1 MCPIKNISSDSKY
14 NGIRPLPI
22 ILFLY
27 IIGIIYAKYLSINLI
42 FLFSILI
49 LLILISII
57 SFVKQWDITTALL
70 FLIIFLIGI
79 FNYNLNCSPIGA
91 DNIANFVEDKKLTIV
106 CTILDKEYYPNQE
119 KISFKVKANRIE
131 RGDYSIETRGLILVN
146 TYLGDCPYGYGD
158 VLRIKGKLDNPVGQK
173 NFGEFD
179 YELYLAREKIF
190 TYLNIWQE
198 KDIQKIGEDDSNF
211 LVSFSLSA
219 RDKIKEIT
227 KQTLTPPYNYL
238 LVGMLLGEKS
248 LIPPDLKE
256 VFAEAGIMHVLA
268 VSGLHVGIIAMA
280 LLFFLSILRLPKKPK
295 LLILVLILIMYA
307 SITGFRPSVLRAT
320 IMFILL
326 IGGKLI
332 NRSRN
337 LNISLFF
344 AAFLILLSN
353 PLILYDAG
361 FLLSF
366 IVTFFIINL
375 SPILQ
380 ELFSKIVVWI
390 KNPLAVSTAA
400 WVGIFPLS
408 AYFFSK
414 VSIISIVSNI
424 FIIPLT
430 GIAVIL
436 GFVTFFIG
444 MISIS
449 LAGIIASMNCLVLN
463 LIILIAKSFS
473 SIPFAFIY
481 VAQPS
486 IVVIILYYLTV
497 FFIIEVFYKKT
508 LPEKIRK
515 KAIFVILSFILLI
528 IIVQIFYPVDNLNV
542 NFINVGEGDCILIEA
557 PNKINILIDGGGTP
571 QSDFDVGRKIVI
583 PYLRR
588 KGINEIDLLILTHP
602 HLDHLEGLLPV
613 LKELKVGAVL
623 DSGFICDVSEYKEF
637 ISTIK
642 EKNIPYYQ
650 TKSGDNY
657 IFSKNMEMLIL
668 NPPHTFNLDN
678 DSDFNNHSIVVKLY
692 YKNSNF
698 MFTGDIE
705 REAERRLLVWQNI
718 LNSNV
723 LKLGHHGS
731 STSTTL
737 EFLDKVDPIIA
748 VITVGKNNFGHPS
761 QEVIERLEDRNIKI
775 YRTDEDGTVIIRTN
789 GQEYWIKT
797 LKGKQ
802 LK

>member
-1 MCPIKNISSDSKY
+1 MCPIKNISSDSKHY
-14 NGIRPLPI
+14 VVRPLPI
-22 ILFLY
+22 ILTLY
-27 IIGIIYAKYLSINLI
+27 IIGIIYGKFISINLI
-42 FLFSILI
+42 FLFSIII

-57 SFVKQWDITTALL
+57 SFVKQWNITTALL

-79 FNYNLNCSPIGA
+79 LNYNLNSNPIGT
-91 DNIANFVEDKKLTIV
+91 NHIANFIEDKKLTII
-106 CTILDKEYYPNQE
+106 CTVLDKEYYPNQE
-119 KISFKVKANRIE
+119 KISLKVKVSQIE
-131 RGDYSIETRGLILVN
+131 REDYSIKTQGLILVN
-146 TYLGDCPYGYGD
+146 TYLGNCPYEYGD
-158 VLRIKGKLDNPVGQK
+158 VLKLKGKLERPIKQK

-179 YELYLAREKIF
+179 YESYLAREKIF

-211 LVSFSLSA
+211 LVYFSLSA

-227 KQTLTPPYNYL
+227 KQTLPLPYNYL
-238 LVGMLLGEKS
+238 LIGMLLGEKNF
-248 LIPPDLKE
+248 IPTYLKE
-256 VFAEAGIMHVLA
+256 IFTEAGIMHILA

-280 LLFFLSILRLPKKPK
+280 LLALLSMLKLPKKLK
-295 LLILVLILIMYA
+295 LFTLILILIIYA

-332 NRSRN
+332 NRNRN
-337 LNISLFF
+337 LNISLFS
-344 AAFLILLSN
+344 AAFLILLLN

-380 ELFSKIVVWI
+380 ELFYKIVVWI

-400 WVGIFPLS
+400 WIGIFPLS

-444 MISIS
+444 LLSIS
-449 LAGIIASMNCLVLN
+449 LAGIVANINYLVLN
-463 LIILIAKSFS
+463 LLTFIAKSFS
-473 SIPFAFIY
+473 SLPFAFIY

-486 IVVIILYYLTV
+486 IMVIALYYLTV
-497 FFIIEVFYKKT
+497 FFIIEIFYKK
-508 LPEKIRK
+508 
-515 KAIFVILSFILLI
+515 ILSPKIKKKTTLIVLSVILLI
-528 IIVQIFYPVDNLNV
+528 IIVQVFYPADNLKV

-571 QSDFDVGRKIVI
+571 QSNFDVGNKIVI

-588 KGINEIDLLILTHP
+588 KGINKINLLVLTHP

-613 LKELKVGAVL
+613 IREFRVDMVL
-623 DSGFICDVSEYKEF
+623 DSGLICDSSEYKEF
-637 ISTIK
+637 ISIIHK
-642 EKNIPYYQ
+642 KGIPYHQ
-650 TKSGDNY
+650 AKAGDNF
-657 IFSKNMEMLIL
+657 IFSNNLEIFLL
-668 NPPHTFNLDN
+668 NPLYDSDFYDE
-678 DSDFNNHSIVVKLY
+678 SDFNNASIVVKLF
-692 YKNSNF
+692 YKNADF
-698 MFTGDIE
+698 LFTGDIE
-705 REAERRLLVWQNI
+705 EATEKKLLVWQNI
-718 LNSNV
+718 LQSDI
-723 LKLGHHGS
+723 LKVGHHGS
-731 STSTTL
+731 ETSTNL
-737 EFLDKVDPIIA
+737 EFLDKVNPSIA
-748 VITVGKNNFGHPS
+748 VITVGKNHFGHPS
-761 QEVIERLEDRNIKI
+761 QKIIERLKDRNIQI
-775 YRTDEDGTVIIRTN
+775 YRTDENGTIIIRTN

-797 LKGKQ
+797 LRENN
-802 LK
+802 

>member
-1 MCPIKNISSDSKY
+1 MCPIKNTFSDSRY
-14 NGIRPLPI
+14 NVIRPLPI

-27 IIGIIYAKYLSINLI
+27 IIGIIYGKFISINLI
-42 FLFSILI
+42 FLFSIII

-57 SFVKQWDITTALL
+57 SFLKQWNITTALL
-70 FLIIFLIGI
+70 FLIIFLIGV
-79 FNYNLNCSPIGA
+79 FNYNFNSSPTGA
-91 DNIANFVEDKKLTIV
+91 NHIASFIEDKKLTIV
-106 CTILDKEYYPNQE
+106 CTVLDKEYYPNQG

-131 RGDYSIETRGLILVN
+131 RGDSSIGTQGLILVN
-146 TYLGDCPYGYGD
+146 TYLGDCPYEYGD
-158 VLRIKGKLDNPVGQK
+158 VLKIRGKLEKPIEQK
-173 NFGEFD
+173 NFGEFN

-190 TYLNIWQE
+190 TYLNVWQE
-198 KDIQKIGEDDSNF
+198 KDIKKIGEDNSNF

-227 KQTLTPPYNYL
+227 SQTLPPPYNYL
-238 LVGMLLGEKS
+238 LIGMILGEKNF
-248 LIPPDLKE
+248 IPPALKE
-256 VFAEAGIMHVLA
+256 IFAEAGIMHILA

-280 LLFFLSILRLPKKPK
+280 LLFFLSLLKLPKKPK
-295 LLILVLILIMYA
+295 LLVMISILIMYA

-320 IMFILL
+320 IMFVLL

-400 WVGIFPLS
+400 WIGIFPLS
-408 AYFFSK
+408 AYFFTK
-414 VSIISIVSNI
+414 VSMISIISNI

-444 MISIS
+444 LVSIS
-449 LAGIIASMNCLVLN
+449 LAGVIASINYLILN
-463 LIILIAKSFS
+463 LITLMAKSFS
-473 SIPFAFIY
+473 LFPFAYVY

-486 IVVIILYYLTV
+486 VLLIILYYLTV
-497 FFIIEVFYKKT
+497 FFVIEIFYKKR
-508 LPEKIRK
+508 LSQKIK
-515 KAIFVILSFILLI
+515 KNAALLVLSAILLI
-528 IIVQIFYPVDNLNV
+528 IIVQVFSPEDNLKV

-571 QSDFDVGRKIVI
+571 QSDFDVGSKIVI

-602 HLDHLEGLLPV
+602 HLDHLEGLLPI
-613 LKELKVGAVL
+613 LRELKVNAVL
-623 DSGFICDVSEYKEF
+623 DSGFICDVSEYREF
-637 ISTIK
+637 ISTIEK
-642 EKNIPYYQ
+642 KNIPYYQ

-657 IFSKNMEMLIL
+657 IFGKNMEMLIL
-668 NPPHTFNLDN
+668 NPPHISNLDN

-692 YKNSNF
+692 YKNTNF
-698 MFTGDIE
+698 LFTGDIE
-705 REAERRLLVWQNI
+705 REAEKRLLVWQNI
-718 LNSNV
+718 LNSDV

-731 STSTTL
+731 STSTTG
-737 EFLDKVDPIIA
+737 EFLDKVDPMIA
-748 VITVGKNNFGHPS
+748 VITVGKNNYGHPS
-761 QEVIERLEDRNIKI
+761 QKVIERLEDRNIKI
-775 YRTDEDGTVIIRTN
+775 YRTDENGTVIIRTN

-797 LKGKQ
+797 LRGNN
-802 LK
+802 

>member
-1 MCPIKNISSDSKY
+1 MRPIKNISSDSKHY
-14 NGIRPLPI
+14 VVRPLPI
-22 ILFLY
+22 ILALY
-27 IIGIIYAKYLSINLI
+27 IIGIIYAKFISINLI
-42 FLFSILI
+42 FLFSIII

-57 SFVKQWDITTALL
+57 SFVKQWNITTALL

-79 FNYNLNCSPIGA
+79 LNYNLNSNPIGA
-91 DNIANFVEDKKLTIV
+91 KHIANFIEDKKLTII
-106 CTILDKEYYPNQE
+106 CTVLDKEYYPNQE
-119 KISFKVKANRIE
+119 KISLKVKVSQIE
-131 RGDYSIETRGLILVN
+131 REDYNIKTQGLILVN
-146 TYLGDCPYGYGD
+146 TYLGNCPYEYGD
-158 VLRIKGKLDNPVGQK
+158 VLKIKGKLEKPIRQK

-227 KQTLTPPYNYL
+227 KQTLPPPYNYL
-238 LVGMLLGEKS
+238 LIGMLLGEKS
-248 LIPPDLKE
+248 FIPPHLKE
-256 VFAEAGIMHVLA
+256 VFAEAGIMHILA

-280 LLFFLSILRLPKKPK
+280 LLAFLSMLKLPKKLK
-295 LLILVLILIMYA
+295 LFTLILILIMYA
-307 SITGFRPSVLRAT
+307 SLTGFRPSVLRAT

-332 NRSRN
+332 DRSRN

-400 WVGIFPLS
+400 WIGIFPLS

-436 GFVTFFIG
+436 GFVTFFLG
-444 MISIS
+444 LMSIS
-449 LAGIIASMNCLVLN
+449 LAGIVANINYLVLN
-463 LIILIAKSFS
+463 LITLIAKSFS
-473 SIPFAFIY
+473 SLPFAFIY

-486 IVVIILYYLTV
+486 IMVIILYYLMA
-497 FFIIEVFYKKT
+497 FFIIEIFYKKT
-508 LPEKIRK
+508 LSPKIK
-515 KAIFVILSFILLI
+515 KKVALIVLSVTLLI
-528 IIVQIFYPVDNLNV
+528 IIVQVFYPANNLKV

-571 QSDFDVGRKIVI
+571 QSDFDVGSKIVI

-613 LKELKVGAVL
+613 LKEFKVDMVL
-623 DSGFICDVSEYKEF
+623 DSGLLCDSSAYKGF
-637 ISTIK
+637 ISIIQK
-642 EKNIPYYQ
+642 KGIPYH
-650 TKSGDNY
+650 KAKAGDNF
-657 IFSKNMEMLIL
+657 IFSNNLEIFLL
-668 NPPHTFNLDN
+668 NPLYDSDFYEE
-678 DSDFNNHSIVVKLY
+678 SDFNNASIVVKLF
-692 YKNSNF
+692 YKNADF
-698 MFTGDIE
+698 LFTGDIE
-705 REAERRLLVWQNI
+705 EAAEKKLLVWQNI
-718 LNSNV
+718 LHSDI
-723 LKLGHHGS
+723 LKVSHHGS
-731 STSTTL
+731 ATSTNL
-737 EFLDKVDPIIA
+737 EFLDKVDPTIA
-748 VITVGKNNFGHPS
+748 VITVGKNHFGHPS
-761 QEVIERLEDRNIKI
+761 QKIIERLEDKNIQI
-775 YRTDEDGTVIIRTN
+775 YRTDEDGTIIIRTN
-789 GQEYWIKT
+789 GQEYWIRT
-797 LKGKQ
+797 LKGNN
-802 LK
+802 

>member
-1 MCPIKNISSDSKY
+1 
-14 NGIRPLPI
+14 
-22 ILFLY
+22 
-27 IIGIIYAKYLSINLI
+27 
-42 FLFSILI
+42 LFSII
-49 LLILISII
+49 IFLILISII
-57 SFVKQWDITTALL
+57 SFVKQWNVTTALL

-79 FNYNLNCSPIGA
+79 LNYNLNSNPIGA
-91 DNIANFVEDKKLTIV
+91 NHIANYIEDKKLTII
-106 CTILDKEYYPNQE
+106 CTVLEKKYYPNQE
-119 KISFKVKANRIE
+119 KISLKVKVSQIE
-131 RGDYSIETRGLILVN
+131 REDYNIKTQGLILVN
-146 TYLGDCPYGYGD
+146 TYLGDCPYEYGD
-158 VLRIKGKLDNPVGQK
+158 VLKIKGKLEKPIEQK
-173 NFGEFD
+173 NFGDFD

-227 KQTLTPPYNYL
+227 KQTLPPPYNYL
-238 LVGMLLGEKS
+238 LTGMLLGEKS
-248 LIPPDLKE
+248 FIPSHLKE
-256 VFAEAGIMHVLA
+256 VFTEAGIMHILA

-280 LLFFLSILRLPKKPK
+280 LLAFLSILRLPKKLK
-295 LLILVLILIMYA
+295 LLTLILILIIYA

-344 AAFLILLSN
+344 AAFLILLAN

-380 ELFSKIVVWI
+380 GLFSKIVVWI

-436 GFVTFFIG
+436 GFITFFIG
-444 MISIS
+444 LVNIS
-449 LAGIIASMNCLVLN
+449 LAGIIANMNYLVLN
-463 LIILIAKSFS
+463 MITMIAKSFS
-473 SIPFAFIY
+473 LLPFAFVY

-486 IVVIILYYLTV
+486 ILVIILYYLTV
-497 FFIIEVFYKKT
+497 FFIIEIFYKKI
-508 LPEKIRK
+508 LSLKIKK
-515 KAIFVILSFILLI
+515 KATLIILSVILMI
-528 IIVQIFYPVDNLNV
+528 IIVQVFFPTDNLKV

-571 QSDFDVGRKIVI
+571 QSDFDVGSKIVV

-613 LKELKVGAVL
+613 LKEFKVDMVL
-623 DSGFICDVSEYKEF
+623 DSGLICDLSAYKEF
-637 ISTIK
+637 ISLIQK
-642 EKNIPYYQ
+642 KGIPYHQ
-650 TKSGDNY
+650 AKAGDNFVFSNNLE
-657 IFSKNMEMLIL
+657 IFLL
-668 NPPHTFNLDN
+668 NPLYNSDFYSE
-678 DSDFNNHSIVVKLY
+678 SDFNNASIVVKLF
-692 YKNSNF
+692 YKNTDF
-698 MFTGDIE
+698 LFTGDIE
-705 REAERRLLVWQNI
+705 EAAEKKLLIWQNI
-718 LNSNV
+718 LQSAV
-723 LKLGHHGS
+723 LKVSHHGS
-731 STSTTL
+731 STSTNL
-737 EFLDKVDPIIA
+737 EFLNKVDPSIA
-748 VITVGKNNFGHPS
+748 VITVGKNHFGHPS
-761 QEVIERLEDRNIKI
+761 KKIIERLEDKNIQI
-775 YRTDEDGTVIIRTN
+775 YRTDEDGTIIIRTN
-789 GQEYWIKT
+789 GREYWIRT
-797 LKGKQ
+797 LKGNN
-802 LK
+802 

>member
-1 MCPIKNISSDSKY
+1 MCPIKNISSDSKHY
-14 NGIRPLPI
+14 VVRPLPI
-22 ILFLY
+22 ILALY
-27 IIGIIYAKYLSINLI
+27 ITGIIYSKFISINLI
-42 FLFSILI
+42 FLFSFII

-57 SFVKQWDITTALL
+57 SFVKQWNITTALL

-79 FNYNLNCSPIGA
+79 LNYNLNSNPIGA
-91 DNIANFVEDKKLTIV
+91 NHIANFIEDKKLTIIGTV
-106 CTILDKEYYPNQE
+106 LEKEYYSNQE
-119 KISFKVKANRIE
+119 KISLKVEVSQIE
-131 RGDYSIETRGLILVN
+131 REDYNIKTQGLILVN
-146 TYLGDCPYGYGD
+146 TYLGDCPYEYGD
-158 VLRIKGKLDNPVGQK
+158 VLKIKGRLEKPIGQK

-190 TYLNIWQE
+190 TYINIWQE

-227 KQTLTPPYNYL
+227 KQTLPPPYNYL

-248 LIPPDLKE
+248 FIPSHLKE
-256 VFAEAGIMHVLA
+256 IFAEAGIMHILA

-280 LLFFLSILRLPKKPK
+280 LLALLSMLKLPKKFK
-295 LLILVLILIMYA
+295 LFTLILILITYA

-344 AAFLILLSN
+344 AGFLILLLN

-380 ELFSKIVVWI
+380 RLFSKIVVWI

-414 VSIISIVSNI
+414 VSIISIISNI

-436 GFVTFFIG
+436 GFITFFIG
-444 MISIS
+444 FVSIS
-449 LAGIIASMNCLVLN
+449 LAGLFANLNYLVLN
-463 LIILIAKSFS
+463 LITLIAKSFS
-473 SIPFAFIY
+473 SLPFAFIY

-486 IVVIILYYLTV
+486 VMLIILYYLTV
-497 FFIIEVFYKKT
+497 FFIIEIFYKKT
-508 LPEKIRK
+508 LSPKIKK
-515 KAIFVILSFILLI
+515 KAILIVLSVTLLI
-528 IIVQIFYPVDNLNV
+528 IVVQVFYPADNLKV

-571 QSDFDVGRKIVI
+571 QSDFDVGNKIVI

-602 HLDHLEGLLPV
+602 HLDHLEGLLPI
-613 LKELKVGAVL
+613 LKEFKVDMVL
-623 DSGFICDVSEYKEF
+623 DSGLLCDSSEYKEF
-637 ISTIK
+637 ISLIL
-642 EKNIPYYQ
+642 EKGISYH
-650 TKSGDNY
+650 KAKAGDNF
-657 IFSKNMEMLIL
+657 IFSNNLEIFLL
-668 NPPHTFNLDN
+668 NPLY
-678 DSDFNNHSIVVKLY
+678 DSDFNNASIVVKLF
-692 YKNSNF
+692 YKNADF
-698 MFTGDIE
+698 LFTGDIE
-705 REAERRLLVWQNI
+705 EAAEKKLLVWQNI
-718 LNSNV
+718 LQSDI
-723 LKLGHHGS
+723 LKVAHHGS
-731 STSTTL
+731 STSTNL
-737 EFLDKVDPIIA
+737 EFLDKVNPNIA
-748 VITVGKNNFGHPS
+748 VITVGKNHFGHPS
-761 QEVIERLEDRNIKI
+761 QKIIERLEDKNIQI

-789 GQEYWIKT
+789 GQEYWIRT
-797 LKGKQ
+797 LK
-802 LK
+802 

>member
-1 MCPIKNISSDSKY
+1 
-14 NGIRPLPI
+14 
-22 ILFLY
+22 
-27 IIGIIYAKYLSINLI
+27 
-42 FLFSILI
+42 LFSIII

-57 SFVKQWDITTALL
+57 SFVKQWNITTALL

-79 FNYNLNCSPIGA
+79 LNYNLNSNPIGA
-91 DNIANFVEDKKLTIV
+91 NHIANFIEDKKLTII
-106 CTILDKEYYPNQE
+106 CTVLDKEYYPNQE
-119 KISFKVKANRIE
+119 KISLKVKVSQIE
-131 RGDYSIETRGLILVN
+131 REDYSIKTQGLILVN
-146 TYLGDCPYGYGD
+146 TYLGNCPYEYGD
-158 VLRIKGKLDNPVGQK
+158 VLKLKGKLERPIKQK

-211 LVSFSLSA
+211 LVYFSLSA
-219 RDKIKEIT
+219 RDKIKEIS
-227 KQTLTPPYNYL
+227 KQTLPPPYNYL
-238 LVGMLLGEKS
+238 LIGMLLGEKGF
-248 LIPPDLKE
+248 IPPNLKE
-256 VFAEAGIMHVLA
+256 VFAEAGIMHILA

-280 LLFFLSILRLPKKPK
+280 LFALLSMLKLPNKLKLFT
-295 LLILVLILIMYA
+295 LILILIIYA

-332 NRSRN
+332 NRNRN

-344 AAFLILLSN
+344 AAFLILLLN

-366 IVTFFIINL
+366 IVTLFIINL

-380 ELFSKIVVWI
+380 ELFYKIVVWI

-400 WVGIFPLS
+400 WIGIFPLS

-444 MISIS
+444 LVSIS
-449 LAGIIASMNCLVLN
+449 LAGIVANINYLVLN
-463 LIILIAKSFS
+463 LITFIAKSFS
-473 SIPFAFIY
+473 SLPFAFIY

-486 IVVIILYYLTV
+486 IMVIALYYLTV
-497 FFIIEVFYKKT
+497 FFIIEIFYKK
-508 LPEKIRK
+508 
-515 KAIFVILSFILLI
+515 ILSHKIKKKTTLIVLSVIFLI
-528 IIVQIFYPVDNLNV
+528 IIVQVFYPADNLKV

-571 QSDFDVGRKIVI
+571 QSNFDVGNKIVI

-588 KGINEIDLLILTHP
+588 KGINKINLLVLTHP

-613 LKELKVGAVL
+613 IREFRVDMVL
-623 DSGFICDVSEYKEF
+623 DSGLICDSSEYKEF
-637 ISTIK
+637 LSLILK
-642 EKNIPYYQ
+642 KGIPYHQ
-650 TKSGDNY
+650 AKAGDNF
-657 IFSKNMEMLIL
+657 IFSNNLEIFLL
-668 NPPHTFNLDN
+668 NPLYDSDFYDE
-678 DSDFNNHSIVVKLY
+678 SDFNNASIVVKLF
-692 YKNSNF
+692 YKNADF
-698 MFTGDIE
+698 LFTGDIE
-705 REAERRLLVWQNI
+705 EATEKKLLVWQNI
-718 LNSNV
+718 LQSDI
-723 LKLGHHGS
+723 LKVGHHGS
-731 STSTTL
+731 ETSTNL
-737 EFLDKVDPIIA
+737 EFLDKVNPSIA
-748 VITVGKNNFGHPS
+748 VITVGKNHFGHPS
-761 QEVIERLEDRNIKI
+761 QKIIERLKDRNIQI
-775 YRTDEDGTVIIRTN
+775 YRTDENGTIIIRTN
-789 GQEYWIKT
+789 GQEYWIRT
-797 LKGKQ
+797 LRENN
-802 LK
+802 

>member
-1 MCPIKNISSDSKY
+1 LCPIKNISSDSKY
-14 NGIRPLPI
+14 NVIRPLPI
-22 ILFLY
+22 ILALY
-27 IIGIIYAKYLSINLI
+27 IIGIIYGKFISINLI
-42 FLFSILI
+42 FLFSIII

-57 SFVKQWDITTALL
+57 SFVKQWNITTALL

-79 FNYNLNCSPIGA
+79 FNYNLNSNPIGA
-91 DNIANFVEDKKLTIV
+91 NHIANFVEDKKLTII
-106 CTILDKEYYPNQE
+106 CTVLDKEYYPNQE
-119 KISFKVKANRIE
+119 KISFKVKANQIE
-131 RGDYSIETRGLILVN
+131 RRDCSIRTQGLILVN
-146 TYLGDCPYGYGD
+146 TYLGDCPYEYGD
-158 VLRIKGKLDNPVGQK
+158 VLKIKGKLDKPIGQK

-179 YELYLAREKIF
+179 YELYLARERIF
-190 TYLNIWQE
+190 TYINIWQE

-227 KQTLTPPYNYL
+227 KQTLVPPYNYL

-248 LIPPDLKE
+248 FIPPYLKE
-256 VFAEAGIMHVLA
+256 VFAEAGIMHILA

-280 LLFFLSILRLPKKPK
+280 LLAFLSLLRLPKKLK
-295 LLILVLILIMYA
+295 LFTLILILIMYA

-320 IMFILL
+320 IMFIVL
-326 IGGKLI
+326 IGGRLI

-380 ELFSKIVVWI
+380 ELYSKIVAWI
-390 KNPLAVSTAA
+390 RNPLAVSTAA
-400 WVGIFPLS
+400 WIGIFPLS

-424 FIIPLT
+424 FIIPLA

-444 MISIS
+444 LISIS
-449 LAGIIASMNCLVLN
+449 LAGVIANINYLLLN
-463 LIILIAKSFS
+463 LITLIAKLFCLL
-473 SIPFAFIY
+473 PFAYVY

-486 IVVIILYYLTV
+486 IMVIILYYLTV
-497 FFIIEVFYKKT
+497 FFIIEMFCKKT
-508 LPEKIRK
+508 LSQKIKK
-515 KAIFVILSFILLI
+515 KATLIVLLIILLI
-528 IIVQIFYPVDNLNV
+528 IIVQIFYPVDNLKV

-571 QSDFDVGRKIVI
+571 QSDFDVGSKIVI

-602 HLDHLEGLLPV
+602 HLDHLEGLLSI
-613 LKELKVGAVL
+613 LRQLKVDAVL
-623 DSGFICDVSEYKEF
+623 DSGFICDVSEYGEF

-668 NPPHTFNLDN
+668 NPPHTSNLDN

-698 MFTGDIE
+698 LFTGDIE
-705 REAERRLLVWQNI
+705 REAEKRLLVWQNI
-718 LNSNV
+718 LNSDV

-731 STSTTL
+731 KTSTTL
-737 EFLDKVDPIIA
+737 EFLDKVNPIIA

-761 QEVIERLEDRNIKI
+761 QKVIERLEDRNIKI

-797 LKGKQ
+797 LRGNN
-802 LK
+802 

>member
-1 MCPIKNISSDSKY
+1 MCPIKNISSDSKRY
-14 NGIRPLPI
+14 VVRPLPI
-22 ILFLY
+22 ILALY
-27 IIGIIYAKYLSINLI
+27 IIGIIYGKFISINLI
-42 FLFSILI
+42 FLFSIII
-49 LLILISII
+49 LLMLISII
-57 SFVKQWDITTALL
+57 SFIKQWNITTALL

-79 FNYNLNCSPIGA
+79 LNYNLNSNPIGA
-91 DNIANFVEDKKLTIV
+91 NHIANFIEDKKLTII
-106 CTILDKEYYPNQE
+106 CTVLDKEYYLNQE
-119 KISFKVKANRIE
+119 KISLKVKVSQIE
-131 RGDYSIETRGLILVN
+131 REDYNIKTQGLILVN
-146 TYLGDCPYGYGD
+146 TYLEDCPYEYGD
-158 VLRIKGKLDNPVGQK
+158 VLKIKGKLEKPIRQK

-190 TYLNIWQE
+190 TYINIWQE

-227 KQTLTPPYNYL
+227 KQTLPPPYNYL

-248 LIPPDLKE
+248 FIPPHLKE
-256 VFAEAGIMHVLA
+256 VFAEAGIMHILA

-280 LLFFLSILRLPKKPK
+280 LLVFLSILRLPKKLK
-295 LLILVLILIMYA
+295 LLTLILILLIYA

-332 NRSRN
+332 NRNRN

-344 AAFLILLSN
+344 AAFLILLLN

-400 WVGIFPLS
+400 WIGIFPLS

-444 MISIS
+444 LASIS
-449 LAGIIASMNCLVLN
+449 LAGIVANINYLVLN
-463 LIILIAKSFS
+463 LITLIAKSFS
-473 SIPFAFIY
+473 LLPFAFIY

-486 IVVIILYYLTV
+486 IMVIALYYLTV
-497 FFIIEVFYKKT
+497 FLIIKIFYKKI
-508 LPEKIRK
+508 LSRKIKK
-515 KAIFVILSFILLI
+515 KAALIIIPVTLLI
-528 IIVQIFYPVDNLNV
+528 IIIQVFYPADNLKV
-542 NFINVGEGDCILIEA
+542 NFINVGAGDCILIEA

-571 QSDFDVGRKIVI
+571 QSDFDVGSKIVI

-588 KGINEIDLLILTHP
+588 KGINKINLLVLTHP

-613 LKELKVGAVL
+613 IKEFKVDMVL
-623 DSGFICDVSEYKEF
+623 DSGLICDSSEYKEF
-637 ISTIK
+637 ISLIQK
-642 EKNIPYYQ
+642 KGIPYHQ
-650 TKSGDNY
+650 AKAGDNFVFNNNLE
-657 IFSKNMEMLIL
+657 IFLL
-668 NPPHTFNLDN
+668 NPLYDSDFYDE
-678 DSDFNNHSIVVKLY
+678 SDFNNASIVVKLF
-692 YKNSNF
+692 YKNADF
-698 MFTGDIE
+698 LFTGDIE
-705 REAERRLLVWQNI
+705 EAAEKKLLIWQNI
-718 LNSNV
+718 LQSDI
-723 LKLGHHGS
+723 LKVGHHGS
-731 STSTTL
+731 ATSTNL
-737 EFLDKVDPIIA
+737 EFLDKVDPSIA
-748 VITVGKNNFGHPS
+748 VITVGKNHFGHPS
-761 QEVIERLEDRNIKI
+761 QKIIERLEDKNIQI
-775 YRTDEDGTVIIRTN
+775 YRTDEDGTIIIRTN
-789 GQEYWIKT
+789 GHEYWIRT
-797 LKGKQ
+797 LKGNN
-802 LK
+802 

>member
-1 MCPIKNISSDSKY
+1 MCPIKNISSDSKHY
-14 NGIRPLPI
+14 VVRPLPI
-22 ILFLY
+22 ILALY
-27 IIGIIYAKYLSINLI
+27 IIGIIYGKFISIDLI
-42 FLFSILI
+42 FIFSTII
-49 LLILISII
+49 LLITISII
-57 SFVKQWDITTALL
+57 SFVKQWNITTALL
-70 FLIIFLIGI
+70 LLIIFLIGI
-79 FNYNLNCSPIGA
+79 FNYNLNSNPIGA
-91 DNIANFVEDKKLTIV
+91 NHIANFMEDKKSTII
-106 CTILDKEYYPNQE
+106 CTVLDKEYYPNQD
-119 KISFKVKANRIE
+119 KISFKVKVSQIE
-131 RGDYSIETRGLILVN
+131 RGDFSIRTQGLILVN
-146 TYLGDCPYGYGD
+146 TYLDDSPYEYGD
-158 VLRIKGKLDNPVGQK
+158 VLKIKGKLEKPIGQK

-190 TYLNIWQE
+190 TYINIWQE
-198 KDIQKIGEDDSNF
+198 KDIQKIGENDSNF

-227 KQTLTPPYNYL
+227 KQTLPPPYNYL

-248 LIPPDLKE
+248 FIPSHLKE
-256 VFAEAGIMHVLA
+256 IFAEAGIMHILA

-280 LLFFLSILRLPKKPK
+280 LLALLSMLKLPKKFK
-295 LLILVLILIMYA
+295 LFILILILITYA

-344 AAFLILLSN
+344 AAFLILLLN

-380 ELFSKIVVWI
+380 GLLSKIVVWI

-414 VSIISIVSNI
+414 VSIISIISNI

-436 GFVTFFIG
+436 GFITFFIG
-444 MISIS
+444 LMSIS
-449 LAGIIASMNCLVLN
+449 LAGLFANLNYLVLN
-463 LIILIAKSFS
+463 LITLIAKSFS
-473 SIPFAFIY
+473 SLPFAFIY

-486 IVVIILYYLTV
+486 VMLIILYYLTV
-497 FFIIEVFYKKT
+497 FFIIEIFYKKT
-508 LPEKIRK
+508 LSPKIKK
-515 KAIFVILSFILLI
+515 KAILIVLSVTLLI
-528 IIVQIFYPVDNLNV
+528 IIIQVFYPADNLKV

-571 QSDFDVGRKIVI
+571 QSDFDVGNKIVI

-602 HLDHLEGLLPV
+602 HLDHLEGLLPI
-613 LKELKVGAVL
+613 LKEFKVDMVL
-623 DSGFICDVSEYKEF
+623 DSGLLCDSSEYKEF
-637 ISTIK
+637 ISLIL
-642 EKNIPYYQ
+642 EKGISYH
-650 TKSGDNY
+650 KAKAGDNF
-657 IFSKNMEMLIL
+657 IFSNNLEIFLL
-668 NPPHTFNLDN
+668 NPLYDSDFYEE
-678 DSDFNNHSIVVKLY
+678 SDFNNASIVVKLF
-692 YKNSNF
+692 YKNANF
-698 MFTGDIE
+698 LFTGDIE
-705 REAERRLLVWQNI
+705 EAAEKKLLVWQNI
-718 LNSNV
+718 LQSDI
-723 LKLGHHGS
+723 LKVAHHGS
-731 STSTTL
+731 STSTNL
-737 EFLDKVDPIIA
+737 EFLDKVNPNIA
-748 VITVGKNNFGHPS
+748 VITVGKNHFGHPS
-761 QEVIERLEDRNIKI
+761 QKIIERLEDKNIQI
-775 YRTDEDGTVIIRTN
+775 YQTDEDGTVIIRTN
-789 GQEYWIKT
+789 GQEYWIRT
-797 LKGKQ
+797 LK
-802 LK
+802 

>member
-1 MCPIKNISSDSKY
+1 M
-14 NGIRPLPI
+14 
-22 ILFLY
+22 
-27 IIGIIYAKYLSINLI
+27 
-42 FLFSILI
+42 
-49 LLILISII
+49 LISII
-57 SFVKQWDITTALL
+57 SFVKQWNITTALL

-79 FNYNLNCSPIGA
+79 LNYNLNSNPIGA
-91 DNIANFVEDKKLTIV
+91 NHIANFIEDKKSTIICMV
-106 CTILDKEYYPNQE
+106 LDKEYFPNQE
-119 KISFKVKANRIE
+119 KISFKVKVSQIE
-131 RGDYSIETRGLILVN
+131 RGDYSIRTQGLILVN
-146 TYLGDCPYGYGD
+146 TYLGDCPYEYGD
-158 VLRIKGKLDNPVGQK
+158 VLKIKGKLEKPIGQK
-173 NFGEFD
+173 NFGEFN

-227 KQTLTPPYNYL
+227 KQTLPPPFNYL
-238 LVGMLLGEKS
+238 LIGMLLGEKGF
-248 LIPPDLKE
+248 IPPHLKE
-256 VFAEAGIMHVLA
+256 VFTEAGIMHILA

-280 LLFFLSILRLPKKPK
+280 LLAFLGILRLPKKLK
-295 LLILVLILIMYA
+295 LLILISILIMYA

-366 IVTFFIINL
+366 IVTFSIINL
-375 SPILQ
+375 SSILQ
-380 ELFSKIVVWI
+380 GLFSKIVVWI

-400 WVGIFPLS
+400 WIGIFPLS

-444 MISIS
+444 LASIS
-449 LAGIIASMNCLVLN
+449 FAGIIANINYLVLN
-463 LIILIAKSFS
+463 LITLIAKSFS
-473 SIPFAFIY
+473 LIPFAFVY

-486 IVVIILYYLTV
+486 IMVIILYYLSV
-497 FFIIEVFYKKT
+497 FFMVEIFYKKT
-508 LPEKIRK
+508 LSQKIKK
-515 KAIFVILSFILLI
+515 KASLIVLSVTLLI
-528 IIVQIFYPVDNLNV
+528 IIVQVFYPADNLKV

-557 PNKINILIDGGGTP
+557 PNKIDILIDGGGTP
-571 QSDFDVGRKIVI
+571 QNDFDVGSKIVI

-613 LKELKVGAVL
+613 LKEFKVDMVL
-623 DSGFICDVSEYKEF
+623 DSRLPCDSSEYKEF
-637 ISTIK
+637 ISLIIK
-642 EKNIPYYQ
+642 KGIPYH
-650 TKSGDNY
+650 KAKAGDNF
-657 IFSKNMEMLIL
+657 IFSNNLEIFLL
-668 NPPHTFNLDN
+668 NPLYDSDFYEE
-678 DSDFNNHSIVVKLY
+678 SDFNNASIVVKLF
-692 YKNSNF
+692 YKDADF
-698 MFTGDIE
+698 LFTGDIE
-705 REAERRLLVWQNI
+705 EAAEKKLLVWQNI
-718 LNSNV
+718 LQSDI
-723 LKLGHHGS
+723 LKVGHHGS
-731 STSTTL
+731 STSTNL
-737 EFLDKVDPIIA
+737 EFLDKVDPSIA
-748 VITVGKNNFGHPS
+748 VITVGKNHFGHPS
-761 QEVIERLEDRNIKI
+761 QKIIERLENKNIQI
-775 YRTDEDGTVIIRTN
+775 YRTDEDGTIIIRTN
-789 GQEYWIKT
+789 GQEYWIRT
-797 LKGKQ
+797 LKGNN
-802 LK
+802 

>member
-1 MCPIKNISSDSKY
+1 LCPIKNISSDSKHY
-14 NGIRPLPI
+14 VVRPLPI
-22 ILFLY
+22 ILTLY
-27 IIGIIYAKYLSINLI
+27 IIGIIYGKFISINLI
-42 FLFSILI
+42 FLFSIII

-57 SFVKQWDITTALL
+57 SFVKQWNITTALL

-79 FNYNLNCSPIGA
+79 LNYNLNSNPIGT
-91 DNIANFVEDKKLTIV
+91 NHIANFIEDKKLTII
-106 CTILDKEYYPNQE
+106 CTVLDKEYYPNQE
-119 KISFKVKANRIE
+119 KISLKVKVSQIE
-131 RGDYSIETRGLILVN
+131 REDYSIKTQGLILVN
-146 TYLGDCPYGYGD
+146 TYLGNCPYEYGD
-158 VLRIKGKLDNPVGQK
+158 VLKLKGKLERPIKQK

-179 YELYLAREKIF
+179 YESYLAREKIF

-211 LVSFSLSA
+211 LVYFSLSA

-227 KQTLTPPYNYL
+227 KQTLPLPYNYL
-238 LVGMLLGEKS
+238 LIGMLLGEKNF
-248 LIPPDLKE
+248 IPTYLKE
-256 VFAEAGIMHVLA
+256 IFTEAGIMHILA

-280 LLFFLSILRLPKKPK
+280 LLALLSMLKLPKKLK
-295 LLILVLILIMYA
+295 LFTLILILIIYA

-332 NRSRN
+332 NRNRN
-337 LNISLFF
+337 LNISLFS
-344 AAFLILLSN
+344 AAFLILLLN

-380 ELFSKIVVWI
+380 ELFYKIVVWI

-400 WVGIFPLS
+400 WIGIFPLS

-444 MISIS
+444 LLSIS
-449 LAGIIASMNCLVLN
+449 LAGIVANINYLVLN
-463 LIILIAKSFS
+463 LLTFIAKSFS
-473 SIPFAFIY
+473 SLPFAFIY

-486 IVVIILYYLTV
+486 IMVIALYYLTV
-497 FFIIEVFYKKT
+497 FFIIEIFYKK
-508 LPEKIRK
+508 
-515 KAIFVILSFILLI
+515 ILSPKIKKKTTLIVLSVILLI
-528 IIVQIFYPVDNLNV
+528 IIVQVFYPADNLKV

-571 QSDFDVGRKIVI
+571 QSNFDVGNKIVI

-588 KGINEIDLLILTHP
+588 KGINKINLLVLTHP

-613 LKELKVGAVL
+613 IREFRVDMVL
-623 DSGFICDVSEYKEF
+623 DSGLICDSSEYKEF
-637 ISTIK
+637 ISIIHK
-642 EKNIPYYQ
+642 KGIPYHQ
-650 TKSGDNY
+650 AKAGDNF
-657 IFSKNMEMLIL
+657 IFSNNLEIFLL
-668 NPPHTFNLDN
+668 NPLYDSDFYDE
-678 DSDFNNHSIVVKLY
+678 SDFNNASIVVKLF
-692 YKNSNF
+692 YKNADF
-698 MFTGDIE
+698 LFTGDIE
-705 REAERRLLVWQNI
+705 EATEKKLLVWQNI
-718 LNSNV
+718 LQSDI
-723 LKLGHHGS
+723 LKVGHHGS
-731 STSTTL
+731 ETSTNL
-737 EFLDKVDPIIA
+737 EFLDKVNPSIA
-748 VITVGKNNFGHPS
+748 VITVGKNHFGHPS
-761 QEVIERLEDRNIKI
+761 QKIIERLKDRNIQI
-775 YRTDEDGTVIIRTN
+775 YRTDENGTIIIRTN

-797 LKGKQ
+797 LRENN
-802 LK
+802 

>member
-1 MCPIKNISSDSKY
+1 MCPIKNISSDSKHY
-14 NGIRPLPI
+14 VVRPLPI
-22 ILFLY
+22 ILALY
-27 IIGIIYAKYLSINLI
+27 IIGIIYGKFISIDLI
-42 FLFSILI
+42 FIFSTII
-49 LLILISII
+49 LLIAISII
-57 SFVKQWDITTALL
+57 SFVKQWNITTALL
-70 FLIIFLIGI
+70 LLIIFLIGI
-79 FNYNLNCSPIGA
+79 FNYNLNSNPTGA
-91 DNIANFVEDKKLTIV
+91 NHIANFMEDKKSTII
-106 CTILDKEYYPNQE
+106 CTVLDKEYYPNQD
-119 KISFKVKANRIE
+119 KISFRVKVSQIE
-131 RGDYSIETRGLILVN
+131 RGDFSIRTQGLILVN
-146 TYLGDCPYGYGD
+146 TYLDDCPYEYGD
-158 VLRIKGKLDNPVGQK
+158 VLKIKGKLEKPLGQK

-190 TYLNIWQE
+190 TYINIWQE

-227 KQTLTPPYNYL
+227 KQTLPPPYNYL

-248 LIPPDLKE
+248 FIPSHLKE
-256 VFAEAGIMHVLA
+256 IFAEAGIMHILA

-280 LLFFLSILRLPKKPK
+280 LLALLSMLKLPKKFK
-295 LLILVLILIMYA
+295 LFTLILILITYA

-344 AAFLILLSN
+344 AAFLILLLN

-380 ELFSKIVVWI
+380 RLFSKIVVWI

-414 VSIISIVSNI
+414 VSIISIISNI

-436 GFVTFFIG
+436 GFITFFIG
-444 MISIS
+444 LVSIS
-449 LAGIIASMNCLVLN
+449 LAGLFANLNYLVLN
-463 LIILIAKSFS
+463 LITLIAKSFS
-473 SIPFAFIY
+473 SLPFAFIY

-486 IVVIILYYLTV
+486 VMLIILYYLTV
-497 FFIIEVFYKKT
+497 FFIIEIFYKKT
-508 LPEKIRK
+508 LSPKIKK
-515 KAIFVILSFILLI
+515 KAILIVLSVTLLI
-528 IIVQIFYPVDNLNV
+528 IIVQVFYPADNLKV

-571 QSDFDVGRKIVI
+571 QSDFDVGNKIVI

-588 KGINEIDLLILTHP
+588 KGINKIDLLILTHP
-602 HLDHLEGLLPV
+602 HLDHLEGLLPI
-613 LKELKVGAVL
+613 LKEFKVDMVL
-623 DSGFICDVSEYKEF
+623 DSGLLCDSSEYKEF
-637 ISTIK
+637 ISLIL
-642 EKNIPYYQ
+642 EKGISYH
-650 TKSGDNY
+650 KAKAGDNF
-657 IFSKNMEMLIL
+657 IFSNNLEIFLL
-668 NPPHTFNLDN
+668 NPLYDSDFYEE
-678 DSDFNNHSIVVKLY
+678 SDFNNASIVVKLF
-692 YKNSNF
+692 YKNANF
-698 MFTGDIE
+698 LFTGDIE
-705 REAERRLLVWQNI
+705 EAVEKKLLVWQNI
-718 LNSNV
+718 LQSDI
-723 LKLGHHGS
+723 LKVAHHGS
-731 STSTTL
+731 STSTNL
-737 EFLDKVDPIIA
+737 EFLDKVNPNIA
-748 VITVGKNNFGHPS
+748 VITVGKNHFGHPS
-761 QEVIERLEDRNIKI
+761 QKIIERLEDKNIQI
-775 YRTDEDGTVIIRTN
+775 YQTDEDGTVIIRTN
-789 GQEYWIKT
+789 GQEYWIRT
-797 LKGKQ
+797 LK
-802 LK
+802 

>member
-14 NGIRPLPI
+14 NVIKPLPI

-27 IIGIIYAKYLSINLI
+27 IIGIIYGKFISINLI
-42 FLFSILI
+42 FLFSII
-49 LLILISII
+49 VLLMLISII
-57 SFVKQWDITTALL
+57 SFVKQWNITTALL

-79 FNYNLNCSPIGA
+79 FNYNLNSNPIRA
-91 DNIANFVEDKKLTIV
+91 NHIANFVEDKKLTII
-106 CTILDKEYYPNQE
+106 CTVLDKEYYPNQE
-119 KISFKVKANRIE
+119 KISFKVKANQIK
-131 RGDYSIETRGLILVN
+131 RGDCSIRAQGLILVN
-146 TYLGDCPYGYGD
+146 TYLGDCPYEYGD
-158 VLRIKGKLDNPVGQK
+158 VLKIKGKLKKPVKQK

-211 LVSFSLSA
+211 LASFSLSA

-227 KQTLTPPYNYL
+227 KQTLPPPYNYL
-238 LVGMLLGEKS
+238 LIGMLLGEKS
-248 LIPPDLKE
+248 FIPPDLKE
-256 VFAEAGIMHVLA
+256 VFAEAGIMHILA
-268 VSGLHVGIIAMA
+268 VSGLHVGIIAIA
-280 LLFFLSILRLPKKPK
+280 LLAFLNILRLPKKLK
-295 LLILVLILIMYA
+295 LFTLILILIMYA
-307 SITGFRPSVLRAT
+307 SITGYRPSVLRAT
-320 IMFILL
+320 IMFIVL

-332 NRSRN
+332 NRNRN

-344 AAFLILLSN
+344 AAFLILLLN

-380 ELFSKIVVWI
+380 ELYSKIVVWI
-390 KNPLAVSTAA
+390 RNPLAVSTAA

-414 VSIISIVSNI
+414 VSIISIVSNL

-444 MISIS
+444 LASTS
-449 LAGIIASMNCLVLN
+449 LAGVIANINYLVLS
-463 LIILIAKSFS
+463 LITLIAKSFS
-473 SIPFAFIY
+473 LLPFAYVY

-486 IVVIILYYLTV
+486 ILVIILYYLTV
-497 FFIIEVFYKKT
+497 FFIIEMFCKKT
-508 LPEKIRK
+508 LSQKIK
-515 KAIFVILSFILLI
+515 KKTTVIVLSITLLI
-528 IIVQIFYPVDNLNV
+528 IIVQIFYPADNLKV

-571 QSDFDVGRKIVI
+571 RSDFDVGSKIVI

-602 HLDHLEGLLPV
+602 HLDHLEGLLPI
-613 LKELKVGAVL
+613 LRELKVCAVL
-623 DSGFICDVSEYKEF
+623 DSGFICDVSEYREF

-668 NPPHTFNLDN
+668 NPPHTSNLDN

-698 MFTGDIE
+698 LFTGDIE
-705 REAERRLLVWQNI
+705 REAEKRLLVWQNI
-718 LNSNV
+718 LNSDV

-761 QEVIERLEDRNIKI
+761 QKVIERLEDRNIKI

-789 GQEYWIKT
+789 GQEYWIRT
-797 LKGKQ
+797 LRGNN
-802 LK
+802 

>member
-1 MCPIKNISSDSKY
+1 MCPIKNISSDSKHY
-14 NGIRPLPI
+14 VVRPLPI
-22 ILFLY
+22 ILALY
-27 IIGIIYAKYLSINLI
+27 IIGIIYGKFISINLI
-42 FLFSILI
+42 FLFSIII

-57 SFVKQWDITTALL
+57 SFVKQWNITTALL

-79 FNYNLNCSPIGA
+79 FNYNLNSNPIGV
-91 DNIANFVEDKKLTIV
+91 NHIANFIEDKKLTIIGTV
-106 CTILDKEYYPNQE
+106 IDKEYYPNQE
-119 KISFKVKANRIE
+119 KISFKVKVSQIE
-131 RGDYSIETRGLILVN
+131 RGDYSIRTQGLILVN
-146 TYLGDCPYGYGD
+146 TYLGDCPYEYGD
-158 VLRIKGKLDNPVGQK
+158 VLKIKGKLDKPVGQK
-173 NFGEFD
+173 NFGEFN

-227 KQTLTPPYNYL
+227 KQTLPPPYNYL
-238 LVGMLLGEKS
+238 LIGMLLGEKS
-248 LIPPDLKE
+248 FIPTDLKE
-256 VFAEAGIMHVLA
+256 VFAEAGIMHILA

-280 LLFFLSILRLPKKPK
+280 LIAFLGILRLPKKPK
-295 LLILVLILIMYA
+295 LLILISILIMYA

-326 IGGKLI
+326 IGGKLL

-366 IVTFFIINL
+366 IVTFSIINL

-380 ELFSKIVVWI
+380 GLFSKIVIWI
-390 KNPLAVSTAA
+390 KSPLAVSTAA
-400 WVGIFPLS
+400 WIGIFPLS

-444 MISIS
+444 LASIS
-449 LAGIIASMNCLVLN
+449 FAGIIANINYLVLN
-463 LIILIAKSFS
+463 LITLIAKSFS
-473 SIPFAFIY
+473 LIPFAFVY

-486 IVVIILYYLTV
+486 IMVIILYYLSV
-497 FFIIEVFYKKT
+497 FFMVEIFYKKT
-508 LPEKIRK
+508 LSQKIKK
-515 KAIFVILSFILLI
+515 KAALIVLSVTLLI
-528 IIVQIFYPVDNLNV
+528 IIVQVFYPADNLKV

-571 QSDFDVGRKIVI
+571 QSDFDVGSKIVI

-613 LKELKVGAVL
+613 LRELKVDMVL
-623 DSGFICDVSEYKEF
+623 DSGLICDLPAYKEF
-637 ISTIK
+637 ISIIQK
-642 EKNIPYYQ
+642 KGIPYH
-650 TKSGDNY
+650 KAKAGDNF
-657 IFSKNMEMLIL
+657 IFSNNLEIFLL
-668 NPPHTFNLDN
+668 NPLYDSDFYCE
-678 DSDFNNHSIVVKLY
+678 SDFNNASIVVKLF
-692 YKNSNF
+692 YKNTDF
-698 MFTGDIE
+698 LFTGDIE
-705 REAERRLLVWQNI
+705 EAAEKKLLVWQNI
-718 LNSNV
+718 LQSDI
-723 LKLGHHGS
+723 LKVGHHGS
-731 STSTTL
+731 STSTNL
-737 EFLDKVDPIIA
+737 EFLDKVDPSIA
-748 VITVGKNNFGHPS
+748 VITVGKNHFGHPS
-761 QEVIERLEDRNIKI
+761 QKIIERLEDKNIQI
-775 YRTDEDGTVIIRTN
+775 YRTDEDGTIIIRTN
-789 GQEYWIKT
+789 GQEYWIRT
-797 LKGKQ
+797 LKGNN
-802 LK
+802 

>member
-1 MCPIKNISSDSKY
+1 M
-14 NGIRPLPI
+14 
-22 ILFLY
+22 
-27 IIGIIYAKYLSINLI
+27 
-42 FLFSILI
+42 
-49 LLILISII
+49 LISII
-57 SFVKQWDITTALL
+57 SFIKQWNVTTALL

-79 FNYNLNCSPIGA
+79 LNYNLNSNPIGA
-91 DNIANFVEDKKLTIV
+91 NHIANFIEDKKLTII
-106 CTILDKEYYPNQE
+106 CTVLDKEYYLNQE
-119 KISFKVKANRIE
+119 KISLKVKVSHIE
-131 RGDYSIETRGLILVN
+131 REDYNIKTQGLILVN
-146 TYLGDCPYGYGD
+146 TYLEDCPYEYGD
-158 VLRIKGKLDNPVGQK
+158 VLKIKGKLEKPIRQK

-190 TYLNIWQE
+190 TYINIWQE

-227 KQTLTPPYNYL
+227 KQTLPPPYNYL

-248 LIPPDLKE
+248 FIPPHLKE
-256 VFAEAGIMHVLA
+256 VFAEAGIMHILA

-280 LLFFLSILRLPKKPK
+280 LLVFLSILRLPKKLK
-295 LLILVLILIMYA
+295 LLTLILILLIYA

-332 NRSRN
+332 NRNRN

-344 AAFLILLSN
+344 AAFLILLLN

-390 KNPLAVSTAA
+390 KKPLAVSTAA
-400 WVGIFPLS
+400 WIGIFPLS

-444 MISIS
+444 LASIS
-449 LAGIIASMNCLVLN
+449 LAGIVANINYLVLN
-463 LIILIAKSFS
+463 LITLIAKSFS
-473 SIPFAFIY
+473 SLPFAFIY

-486 IVVIILYYLTV
+486 IMVIILYYLTV
-497 FFIIEVFYKKT
+497 FFIIEMFYKKI
-508 LPEKIRK
+508 LSQKIKK
-515 KAIFVILSFILLI
+515 KAALIIIPVILLI
-528 IIVQIFYPVDNLNV
+528 IIIQVFYPADNLKV
-542 NFINVGEGDCILIEA
+542 NFINVGAGDCILIEA

-571 QSDFDVGRKIVI
+571 QGDFDVGSKIVI

-588 KGINEIDLLILTHP
+588 KGINKINLLVLTHP

-613 LKELKVGAVL
+613 IKEFKVDMVL
-623 DSGFICDVSEYKEF
+623 DSGLICDSSEYKEF
-637 ISTIK
+637 ISLIQK
-642 EKNIPYYQ
+642 KGIPYHQ
-650 TKSGDNY
+650 AKAGDNF
-657 IFSKNMEMLIL
+657 IFNNNLEIFLL
-668 NPPHTFNLDN
+668 NPLYDSAFYDQ
-678 DSDFNNHSIVVKLY
+678 SDFNNASIVVKLF
-692 YKNSNF
+692 YKNADF
-698 MFTGDIE
+698 LFTGDIE
-705 REAERRLLVWQNI
+705 EAAEKKLLIWQNI
-718 LNSNV
+718 LQSDI
-723 LKLGHHGS
+723 LKVGHHGS
-731 STSTTL
+731 ATSTNL
-737 EFLDKVDPIIA
+737 EFLDKVDPSIA
-748 VITVGKNNFGHPS
+748 VITVGKNHFGHPS
-761 QEVIERLEDRNIKI
+761 QKIIERLEDKNIQI
-775 YRTDEDGTVIIRTN
+775 YRTDEDGTIIIRTN
-789 GQEYWIKT
+789 GHEYWIRT
-797 LKGKQ
+797 LKGNN
-802 LK
+802 

>member
-14 NGIRPLPI
+14 NVIRPLPI
-22 ILFLY
+22 ILSLY
-27 IIGIIYAKYLSINLI
+27 IIGIIYGKFISINLI
-42 FLFSILI
+42 FLFSIII

-57 SFVKQWDITTALL
+57 SFVKQWNITTALL

-79 FNYNLNCSPIGA
+79 LNYNLNSNPIGA
-91 DNIANFVEDKKLTIV
+91 NHIANFIEDKKLTII
-106 CTILDKEYYPNQE
+106 CTVLDKEYYLNQE
-119 KISFKVKANRIE
+119 KISLKVKVSQIE
-131 RGDYSIETRGLILVN
+131 REDYNIKTQGSILVN
-146 TYLGDCPYGYGD
+146 TYLDDCPYEYGD
-158 VLRIKGKLDNPVGQK
+158 VLKIKGKLEKPIRQK

-227 KQTLTPPYNYL
+227 KQTLPPPYNYL

-248 LIPPDLKE
+248 FIPPHLKE
-256 VFAEAGIMHVLA
+256 VFAEAGIMHILA

-280 LLFFLSILRLPKKPK
+280 LLAFLSILRLPKKLK
-295 LLILVLILIMYA
+295 LLTLILILLIYA

-366 IVTFFIINL
+366 IVTFSIINI

-400 WVGIFPLS
+400 WIGIFPLS

-444 MISIS
+444 LVSIS
-449 LAGIIASMNCLVLN
+449 LAGVIANINYLILN
-463 LIILIAKSFS
+463 LITLIAKSFS
-473 SIPFAFIY
+473 LLPFAFIY
-481 VAQPS
+481 VAKPS
-486 IVVIILYYLTV
+486 IMVIALYYLTV
-497 FFIIEVFYKKT
+497 FLIIEIFYKKT
-508 LPEKIRK
+508 LSHKIKK
-515 KAIFVILSFILLI
+515 KAALIIIPVVLLI
-528 IIVQIFYPVDNLNV
+528 IIIQVFYPAGHLKV

-571 QSDFDVGRKIVI
+571 QGDFDVGSKIVI

-588 KGINEIDLLILTHP
+588 KGINKINLLVLTHP

-613 LKELKVGAVL
+613 IKEFKVDMVL
-623 DSGFICDVSEYKEF
+623 DSGLICDSSEYKEF
-637 ISTIK
+637 ISLIQK
-642 EKNIPYYQ
+642 KDIPYHQ
-650 TKSGDNY
+650 AKAGDNF
-657 IFSKNMEMLIL
+657 IFNNNLEIFLL
-668 NPPHTFNLDN
+668 NPLYDSDFYDE
-678 DSDFNNHSIVVKLY
+678 SDFNNASIVVKLF
-692 YKNSNF
+692 YKNADF
-698 MFTGDIE
+698 LFTGDIE
-705 REAERRLLVWQNI
+705 EAAEKKLLIWQNI
-718 LNSNV
+718 LQSDI
-723 LKLGHHGS
+723 LKVGHHGS
-731 STSTTL
+731 ATSTNL
-737 EFLDKVDPIIA
+737 EFLDKVDPSIA
-748 VITVGKNNFGHPS
+748 VITVGKNHFGHPS
-761 QEVIERLEDRNIKI
+761 QKIIERLEDKNIQI
-775 YRTDEDGTVIIRTN
+775 YRTDEDGTIIIRTN
-789 GQEYWIKT
+789 GHEYWIRT
-797 LKGKQ
+797 LKGNN
-802 LK
+802 

>member
-1 MCPIKNISSDSKY
+1 MCPIKNISSDSKHY
-14 NGIRPLPI
+14 VVRPLPI
-22 ILFLY
+22 ILALY
-27 IIGIIYAKYLSINLI
+27 ITGIIYSKFISINLI
-42 FLFSILI
+42 FLFSFII

-57 SFVKQWDITTALL
+57 SFVKQWSITTALL

-79 FNYNLNCSPIGA
+79 LNYNLNSNPIGA
-91 DNIANFVEDKKLTIV
+91 NHIANFIEDKKLTIIGTV
-106 CTILDKEYYPNQE
+106 LDKEYYSNQE
-119 KISFKVKANRIE
+119 KISLKVEVSQIE
-131 RGDYSIETRGLILVN
+131 REDYNIKTQGLILVN
-146 TYLGDCPYGYGD
+146 TYLGDCPYEYGD
-158 VLRIKGKLDNPVGQK
+158 VLKIKGRLEKPIGQK

-190 TYLNIWQE
+190 TYINIWQE

-227 KQTLTPPYNYL
+227 KQTLPPPYNYL

-248 LIPPDLKE
+248 FIPSHLKE
-256 VFAEAGIMHVLA
+256 IFAEAGIMHILA

-280 LLFFLSILRLPKKPK
+280 LLALLSMLKLPKKFK
-295 LLILVLILIMYA
+295 LFTLILILITYA

-344 AAFLILLSN
+344 AAFLILLLN

-380 ELFSKIVVWI
+380 RLFSKIVVWI

-414 VSIISIVSNI
+414 VSIISIISNI

-436 GFVTFFIG
+436 GFITFFIG
-444 MISIS
+444 LVSIS
-449 LAGIIASMNCLVLN
+449 LAGLFANLNYLVLN
-463 LIILIAKSFS
+463 LITLIAKSFS
-473 SIPFAFIY
+473 SLLFAFIY

-486 IVVIILYYLTV
+486 VMLIILYYLTV
-497 FFIIEVFYKKT
+497 FFIIEIFYKKT
-508 LPEKIRK
+508 LLPKIKK
-515 KAIFVILSFILLI
+515 KAILIVLSVTLLI
-528 IIVQIFYPVDNLNV
+528 IVVQVFYPADNLKV

-571 QSDFDVGRKIVI
+571 QSDFDVGNKIVV

-602 HLDHLEGLLPV
+602 HLDHLEGLLPI
-613 LKELKVGAVL
+613 LKEFKVDMVL
-623 DSGFICDVSEYKEF
+623 DSGLLCDSSEYKEF
-637 ISTIK
+637 ISLIL
-642 EKNIPYYQ
+642 EKGISYH
-650 TKSGDNY
+650 KAKAGDNF
-657 IFSKNMEMLIL
+657 IFSNNLEIFLL
-668 NPPHTFNLDN
+668 NPLYDSDFYDE
-678 DSDFNNHSIVVKLY
+678 SDFNNASIVVKLF
-692 YKNSNF
+692 YKNADF
-698 MFTGDIE
+698 LFTGDIE
-705 REAERRLLVWQNI
+705 VTAEKKLLVWQNI
-718 LNSNV
+718 LQSDI
-723 LKLGHHGS
+723 LKVGHHGS
-731 STSTTL
+731 ITSTNL
-737 EFLDKVDPIIA
+737 EYLDKVDPRIA
-748 VITVGKNNFGHPS
+748 IITVGKNHFGHPS
-761 QEVIERLEDRNIKI
+761 QKIIERLEDGNIQI
-775 YRTDEDGTVIIRTN
+775 YRTDEDGTIIIRTN
-789 GQEYWIKT
+789 GQEYWIRT
-797 LKGKQ
+797 LR
-802 LK
+802 

>member
-14 NGIRPLPI
+14 NVIRPLPI
-22 ILFLY
+22 ILSLY
-27 IIGIIYAKYLSINLI
+27 IIGIIYGKFISINLI
-42 FLFSILI
+42 FLFSIII

-57 SFVKQWDITTALL
+57 SFVKQWNITTALL

-79 FNYNLNCSPIGA
+79 LNYNLNSNPIGA
-91 DNIANFVEDKKLTIV
+91 NHIANFIEDKKLTII
-106 CTILDKEYYPNQE
+106 CTVLDKEYYLNQE
-119 KISFKVKANRIE
+119 KISLKVKVSQIE
-131 RGDYSIETRGLILVN
+131 REDYNIKTQGSILVN
-146 TYLGDCPYGYGD
+146 TYLDDCSYEYGD
-158 VLRIKGKLDNPVGQK
+158 VLKIKGKLEKPIRQK

-227 KQTLTPPYNYL
+227 KQTLPPPYNYL

-248 LIPPDLKE
+248 FIPPHLKE
-256 VFAEAGIMHVLA
+256 VFAEAGIMHILA

-280 LLFFLSILRLPKKPK
+280 LLAFLSILRLPKKLK
-295 LLILVLILIMYA
+295 LLTLILILLIYA

-366 IVTFFIINL
+366 IVTFSIINI

-400 WVGIFPLS
+400 WIGIFPLS

-444 MISIS
+444 LVSIS
-449 LAGIIASMNCLVLN
+449 LAGVIANINYLILN
-463 LIILIAKSFS
+463 LITLIAKSFS
-473 SIPFAFIY
+473 LLPFAFIY
-481 VAQPS
+481 VAKPS
-486 IVVIILYYLTV
+486 IMVIALYYLTV
-497 FFIIEVFYKKT
+497 FLIIEIFYKKT
-508 LPEKIRK
+508 LSHKIKK
-515 KAIFVILSFILLI
+515 KAALIIIPVVLLI
-528 IIVQIFYPVDNLNV
+528 IIIQVFYPAGHLKV

-571 QSDFDVGRKIVI
+571 QGDFDVGSKIVI

-588 KGINEIDLLILTHP
+588 KGINKINLLVLTHP

-613 LKELKVGAVL
+613 IKEFKVDMVL
-623 DSGFICDVSEYKEF
+623 DSGLICDSSEYKEF
-637 ISTIK
+637 ISLIQK
-642 EKNIPYYQ
+642 KDIPYHQ
-650 TKSGDNY
+650 AKAGDNF
-657 IFSKNMEMLIL
+657 IFNNNLEIFLL
-668 NPPHTFNLDN
+668 NPLYDSDFYDE
-678 DSDFNNHSIVVKLY
+678 SDFNNASIVVKLF
-692 YKNSNF
+692 YKNADF
-698 MFTGDIE
+698 LFTGDIE
-705 REAERRLLVWQNI
+705 EAAEKKLLIWQNI
-718 LNSNV
+718 LQSDI
-723 LKLGHHGS
+723 LKVGHHGS
-731 STSTTL
+731 ATSTNL
-737 EFLDKVDPIIA
+737 EFLDKVDPSIA
-748 VITVGKNNFGHPS
+748 VITVGKNHFGHPS
-761 QEVIERLEDRNIKI
+761 QKIIERLEDKNIQI
-775 YRTDEDGTVIIRTN
+775 YRTDEDGTIIIRTN
-789 GQEYWIKT
+789 GHEYWIRT
-797 LKGKQ
+797 LKGNN
-802 LK
+802 

>member
-1 MCPIKNISSDSKY
+1 MCPIKNISSNSKHY
-14 NGIRPLPI
+14 VVRPLPI
-22 ILFLY
+22 ILALY
-27 IIGIIYAKYLSINLI
+27 IIGIIYGKFISINLI
-42 FLFSILI
+42 FLFSIII

-57 SFVKQWDITTALL
+57 SFVKQWNITTALL

-79 FNYNLNCSPIGA
+79 FNYNLNSNPIGA
-91 DNIANFVEDKKLTIV
+91 NHIANFIEDKKLTII
-106 CTILDKEYYPNQE
+106 CTVLDKEYYPNQE
-119 KISFKVKANRIE
+119 KISLKVKVSQIE
-131 RGDYSIETRGLILVN
+131 REDYSIKTQGLILVN
-146 TYLGDCPYGYGD
+146 TYLGNCPYEYGD
-158 VLRIKGKLDNPVGQK
+158 VLKLKGKLERPIKQK

-211 LVSFSLSA
+211 LVYFSLSA
-219 RDKIKEIT
+219 RDKIKEIS
-227 KQTLTPPYNYL
+227 KQTLPPPYNYL
-238 LVGMLLGEKS
+238 LIGMLLGEKGF
-248 LIPPDLKE
+248 IPPNLKE
-256 VFAEAGIMHVLA
+256 VFAEAGIMHILA

-280 LLFFLSILRLPKKPK
+280 LFALLSMLKLPNKLKLFT
-295 LLILVLILIMYA
+295 LILILIIYA

-332 NRSRN
+332 NRNRN

-344 AAFLILLSN
+344 AAFLILLLN

-366 IVTFFIINL
+366 IVTLFIINL

-380 ELFSKIVVWI
+380 ELFYKIVVWI

-400 WVGIFPLS
+400 WIGIFPLS

-444 MISIS
+444 LISIY
-449 LAGIIASMNCLVLN
+449 LAGIIANINYLVLN
-463 LIILIAKSFS
+463 LITLIAKSFS
-473 SIPFAFIY
+473 SLPFAFIY

-486 IVVIILYYLTV
+486 IMVIALYYLTV
-497 FFIIEVFYKKT
+497 FFIIEIFYKK
-508 LPEKIRK
+508 
-515 KAIFVILSFILLI
+515 ILSHKIKKKTTLIVLSVIFLI
-528 IIVQIFYPVDNLNV
+528 IIVQVFYPADNLKV

-571 QSDFDVGRKIVI
+571 QSNFDVGNKIVI

-588 KGINEIDLLILTHP
+588 KGINKINLLVLTHP

-613 LKELKVGAVL
+613 IREFRVDMVL
-623 DSGFICDVSEYKEF
+623 DSGLICDSSEYKEF
-637 ISTIK
+637 LSLILK
-642 EKNIPYYQ
+642 KGIPYHQ
-650 TKSGDNY
+650 AKAGDNF
-657 IFSKNMEMLIL
+657 IFSNNLEIFLL
-668 NPPHTFNLDN
+668 NPLYDSDFYDE
-678 DSDFNNHSIVVKLY
+678 SDFNNASIVVKLF
-692 YKNSNF
+692 YKNADF
-698 MFTGDIE
+698 LFTGDIE
-705 REAERRLLVWQNI
+705 EATEKKLLVWQNI
-718 LNSNV
+718 LQSDI
-723 LKLGHHGS
+723 LKVGHHGS
-731 STSTTL
+731 ETSTNL
-737 EFLDKVDPIIA
+737 EFLDKVNPSIA
-748 VITVGKNNFGHPS
+748 VITVGKNHFGHPS
-761 QEVIERLEDRNIKI
+761 QKIIERLKDRNIQI
-775 YRTDEDGTVIIRTN
+775 YRTDENGTIIIRTN
-789 GQEYWIKT
+789 GQEYWIRT
-797 LKGKQ
+797 LRENN
-802 LK
+802 